1 MAEDI
6 LTRQERLLQAL
17 NSALPEFL
25 AGRAR
30 AAHIGSQ
37 GLTLYMRKSFRLWQG
52 GAIPCLDVGSIEL
65 QPTLRGA
72 GVGKRIFD
80 RIEAVAR
87 GDKRCVY
94 VENVLNPVL
103 ERLLLN
109 RGIYVPYTHGG
120 ATVTE
125 GAMSYLG
132 LTAHPAD
139 CLTGVRP

>member
-6 LTRQERLLQAL
+6 LERREQLLQAL

-30 AAHIGSQ
+30 VAHIGSQ
-37 GLTLYMRKSFRLWQG
+37 GLTLYMRRSRRPWQG
-52 GAIPCLDVGSIEL
+52 GAVPCLDVGSIEL
-65 QPTLRGA
+65 HPTLRGA

-87 GDKRCVY
+87 GGKRCVY

-103 ERLLLN
+103 ERLLLR

-120 ATVTE
+120 RPVTE
-125 GAMSYLG
+125 GGLSYLG

-139 CLTGVRP
+139 CLTGVGP